1 MCCVALALAFWF
13 ILRRA
18 DARTVAQGVAEQLAA
33 AEREAGGQAC
43 LAVLSGHTA
52 TVTALLAAP
61 CVDAGADAARFVLAT
76 ASLDGALRLWD
87 AAGGTCAH
95 TTAAHA
101 EGGVVWASCA
111 PDGANLATAGADGAL
126 RLWRL
131 DGRDALAAAPTAVH
145 ALQGHSA
152 RVTCGAFTLDSER
165 LISGAA
171 DCSVR
176 VWRVADG
183 TCERVL
189 GLHAKYITCMVRL
202 ASCMPQAHAA
212 YIAFS
217 SVLTSA
223 RAWRM
228 PGAISGWR
236 ARGQCLR

>member
-1 MCCVALALAFWF
+1 MHSRLPFVILCC
-13 ILRRA
+13 A
-18 DARTVAQGVAEQLAA
+18 DACTVSQGVAEQLAA

-61 CVDAGADAARFVLAT
+61 CADAGADAARFVLAT

-87 AAGGTCAH
+87 AGSGGTCAH
-95 TTAAHA
+95 TTVAYA

-111 PDGANLATAGADGAL
+111 PDGASVATAGADGAL

-131 DGRDALAAAPTAVH
+131 DERDARAAAPTAAH

-176 VWRVADG
+176 VWRVVDG
-183 TCERVL
+183 TCERIL

-202 ASCMPQAHAA
+202 ASRMLH
-212 YIAFS
+212 AFS
-217 SVLTSA
+217 SLLTSVCTA
-223 RAWRM
+223 HARRCLRMVRAW
-228 PGAISGWR
+228 PVPQVTAP
-236 ARGQCLR
+236 